1 MNNEDIEI
9 KCLLE
14 ALHEKSGHDFR
25 HYSQAHVKRR
35 VRHLM
40 TMCGAPH
47 ISQMTH
53 QALYDE
59 AFMET
64 VLHQLSINVTEM
76 FRDPDFFLAVRKKV
90 VPILA
95 TWPHVKIWHAGCA
108 TGEEMYSMAILLEEE
123 GIYGKCKVY
132 GTDFSPTAI
141 AEARKGVYKVEQ
153 MKSYTGNYLKAGGKE
168 SFSDYYTAKYDYV
181 LIDKSLKRNMT
192 FAEHNLAVDTV
203 FSEVNMVVCRN
214 VMIYFDRELQRR
226 VLTLFSES
234 LCPGGILCLGSKE
247 AIGPECRDLF
257 EPIDEKAKIYR
268 RRYG

>member
-14 ALHEKSGHDFR
+14 VLLEKSGHDFR

-35 VRHLM
+35 VRHLLS
-40 TMCGAPH
+40 MCGAPH

-53 QALYDE
+53 QIIHDDSFL
-59 AFMET
+59 ET

-76 FRDPDFFLAVRKKV
+76 FRDPGFYYAVREKV

-95 TWPHVKIWHAGCA
+95 TWPHVRIWHAGCA

-123 GIYGKCKVY
+123 GIYGKCKIY
-132 GTDFSPTAI
+132 GTDFSPAAI
-141 AEARKGVYKVEQ
+141 AEARKGVYKVDQ
-153 MKSYTGNYLKAGGKE
+153 MKNYTRNYLKSGGKE

-181 LIDKSLKRNMT
+181 LIDKALKRNMT
-192 FAEHNLAVDTV
+192 FAEHNLALDAV

-214 VMIYFDRELQRR
+214 VMIYFDRELQLR
-226 VLTLFSES
+226 VLNLFAES
-234 LCPGGILCLGSKE
+234 LCPGGILCLGNKE
-247 AIGPECRDLF
+247 AIGPECRNLF
-257 EPIDEKAKIYR
+257 EPIDEKEKIYR
-268 RRYG
+268 RRYV